1 MNWAKID
8 DGLFDHPKVLIA
20 GEEAANLYVR
30 GLVWCC
36 KHLTDG
42 LIPREALRTLTTRR
56 DAAALAVK
64 LVSAGLWEPREGGWA
79 VHDFLDHNPTAA
91 EVKARRSELS
101 AKRAEAGKRG
111 GIRSGQVRGRE
122 ANAKQ
127 TASKP
132 EASCHDVA
140 EAKRR
145 PVPSRPVP
153 VQTQEEKTPPPPVA
167 VAARRAADETAPP
180 RAAEAP
186 SAPTPTRPATHRH
199 DLPAHAVE
207 EALISATGGRL
218 RLAAAPATVG
228 AAIVERLRRE
238 GVTLEELPRVAAV
251 IGADG
256 GRLMWPWPSDLRIT
270 PEALAKPA
278 LPDGGGWGCE
288 RVGEAV
294 AAARDGGVEALRR
307 RAATATRPTRADAR
321 TAHLRAPLP
330 TMADYDRD
338 GKAIEASKI
347 KDPAERASA
356 LAALGLTPTDA
367 PF

>member
-1 MNWAKID
+1 MNWSKID
-8 DGLFDHPKVLIA
+8 DGFFDHPKVLIA
-20 GEEAANLYVR
+20 GEDAANLYVR

-36 KHLTDG
+36 RHLTDG
-42 LIPREALRTLTTRR
+42 AIPREALRTLTTRR

-79 VHDFLDHNPTAA
+79 VHDFHDHNPTAA

-111 GIRSGQVRGRE
+111 GIRSGQVRGGE

-127 TASKP
+127 NASKA
-132 EASCHDVA
+132 EAHCLPVA
-140 EAKRR
+140 EAKRS

-153 VQTQEEKTPPPPVA
+153 VQSQEKNTPPPPVR
-167 VAARRAADETAPP
+167 VQARRVAEETAPP
-180 RAAEAP
+180 RAVDAP
-186 SAPTPTRPATHRH
+186 SAPVPARSATHRH
-199 DLPAHAVE
+199 DLPAVAVE
-207 EALISATGGRL
+207 EALIAATGGRL
-218 RLAAAPATVG
+218 RLTAAPAPIG

-238 GVTLEELPRVAAV
+238 GVTLDELPRVAAV

-256 GRLMWPWPSDLRIT
+256 GRLLWPWPADLRIT

-294 AAARDGGVEALRR
+294 AATRDGGVEGLRR
-307 RAATATRPTRADAR
+307 RAATQTRPTRADAR
-321 TAHLRAPLP
+321 TAHLRAPMATAAQHARDAELSAAASLP
-330 TMADYDRD
+330 
-338 GKAIEASKI
+338 
-347 KDPAERASA
+347 DPVARA
-356 LAALGLTPTDA
+356 AALERLGATADEI